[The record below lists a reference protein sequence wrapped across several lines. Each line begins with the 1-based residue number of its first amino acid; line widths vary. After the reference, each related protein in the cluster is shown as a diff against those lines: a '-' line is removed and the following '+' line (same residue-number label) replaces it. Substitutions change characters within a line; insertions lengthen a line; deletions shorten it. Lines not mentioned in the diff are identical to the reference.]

1 MVAEPPGR
9 GFLFGGLTMSLG
21 LKAAARTVDRDHLVP
36 KSLHCAFVSTGEWGP
51 ALDLDVQVVNDS
63 TAFAYRTVTITQ
75 RGRLVATVAV
85 SFHAPDTGHDF
96 HVAPPAGPDPSA
108 LRARYAHFGAGPAP
122 IELRLLHDDDDVELG
137 AITRPIHPYWARP
150 IGPVGPDPV
159 AADCV
164 TTFVSDYMV
173 VATAVTDAPPPPDA
187 RIFTLTHTVWFH
199 RHSPGE
205 SWRRYDA
212 NLQTLVDGRFLT
224 FGTVHGED
232 GTRLASFVQEGL
244 VRDPSAGRPDRDGRP
259 SSAPPG

>member
-63 TAFAYRTVTITQ
+63 TAFAHRTVTITQ

-244 VRDPSAGRPDRDGRP
+244 VREPPAGRPG
-259 SSAPPG
+259 